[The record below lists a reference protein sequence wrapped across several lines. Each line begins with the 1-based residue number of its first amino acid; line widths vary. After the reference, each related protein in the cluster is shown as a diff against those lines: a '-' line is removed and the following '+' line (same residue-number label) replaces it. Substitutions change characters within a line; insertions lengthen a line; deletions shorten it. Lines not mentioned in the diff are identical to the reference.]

1 MSDAESK
8 VRAAWEK
15 VDARPTHTG
24 HGFVVRLPVIWNQ
37 ALTDGYF
44 KSEEGAW
51 SAALAFTEQRLR
63 EIAEV
68 EEEIE
73 ILNSEIEE
81 PDDNWKDPSQA
92 VEAFLRILDREQA
105 ALAELKR
112 GMKAEATQ

>member
-24 HGFVVRLPVIWNQ
+24 RGFVVRLPVIWNQ

-68 EEEIE
+68 EEEITLLE
-73 ILNSEIEE
+73 RWRTISGAT
-81 PDDNWKDPSQA
+81 K
-92 VEAFLRILDREQA
+92 RILAREQA
-105 ALAELKR
+105 HLAELKW